1 MKRRPQVSR
10 AGNCLRILAA
20 ELRADLKNI
29 ETIAACLDDVRRQAR
44 QRPLT
49 ALEVSGAAH
58 WLEGFYTA
66 VEDLF
71 TRIARTVDQD
81 MPAGEQWHR
90 ELLERMALDVPAVR
104 PAVIGSTLA
113 ATLDE
118 YRRFRHRARHVYS
131 PPVPEWEKFSH
142 LVAGLPEVMGQ
153 LRQSVR
159 DFIRTLEELGSAV
172 EVERE

>member
-1 MKRRPQVSR
+1 MKRQPKASR
-10 AGNCLRILAA
+10 AGNGFRILAA
-20 ELRADLKNI
+20 ELTADLKNI
-29 ETIAACLDDVRRQAR
+29 EAIAACLDDVHGQAR

-49 ALEVSGAAH
+49 DLEVSGAAH

-90 ELLERMALDVPAVR
+90 ELLERMALDIPGVR

-131 PPVPEWEKFSH
+131 PPVPKWEKFSH

-159 DFIRTLEELGSAV
+159 DFIRVLEQLGTAV
-172 EVERE
+172 EEE